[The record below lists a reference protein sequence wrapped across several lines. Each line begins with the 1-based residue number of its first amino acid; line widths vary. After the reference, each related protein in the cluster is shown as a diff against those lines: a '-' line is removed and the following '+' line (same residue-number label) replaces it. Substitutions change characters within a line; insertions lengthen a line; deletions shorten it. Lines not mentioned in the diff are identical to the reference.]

1 MDFQHIVFKLKE
13 YWAAQNC
20 VIQEPYDGEVGA
32 GTMAPETF
40 LRVLGSDP
48 YRVAYVQPSRRPADA
63 LAWPSPLRQSPRCD
77 HRPVRRA
84 SLNGLLP

>member
-1 MDFQHIVFKLKE
+1 MDNFQQIIVKLKT

-40 LRVLGSDP
+40 LRVLGPDP
-48 YRVAYVQPSRRPADA
+48 YRVAVVTPTPSSRGGIPDSQEGRPE
-63 LAWPSPLRQSPRCD
+63 P
-77 HRPVRRA
+77 
-84 SLNGLLP
+84 

>member
-40 LRVLGSDP
+40 LRVLGPDP
-48 YRVAYVQPSRRPADA
+48 YRVAYVQPKTKMDSKLMPGITTECRSRSDPI
-63 LAWPSPLRQSPRCD
+63 PLR
-77 HRPVRRA
+77 
-84 SLNGLLP
+84 